1 MENKST
7 NRSWNQHAN
16 ALIGQSNGI
25 RKSESCVMDK
35 VYDSEKIHF
44 FIREEIRAD
53 SITPLKGKKE
63 NENSGGIPKTG
74 SLAFDNVKYN

>member
-1 MENKST
+1 
-7 NRSWNQHAN
+7 
-16 ALIGQSNGI
+16 
-25 RKSESCVMDK
+25 MDK

>member
-25 RKSESCVMDK
+25 RKSECCVMDK
-35 VYDSEKIHF
+35 VYDSEKIHYL
-44 FIREEIRAD
+44 IREEIRAD

-63 NENSGGIPKTG
+63 NENSGAIQKTVT
-74 SLAFDNVKYN
+74 LAFDNLRYY